1 MFGLLTRRQLEKIL
15 DERELHQKRALEE
28 MAFEWARWF
37 DKFRS
42 LYAQWVKRDAKHD
55 ELAGSAGPLGGEAS
69 ADASGGASPPPALRF
84 PNSRRGF

>member
-42 LYAQWVKRDAKHD
+42 LYAQWVKRDAK
-55 ELAGSAGPLGGEAS
+55 AQEAAP
-69 ADASGGASPPPALRF
+69 ADPAEDPSHMSTPGTPPALRF

>member
-1 MFGLLTRRQLEKIL
+1 MFGLITRRQLEKIL
-15 DERELHQKRALEE
+15 DERDQHQKRALEE

-42 LYAQWVKRDAKHD
+42 LYAMLLKREKKSSEDAPSSTIVDESVPHD
-55 ELAGSAGPLGGEAS
+55 
-69 ADASGGASPPPALRF
+69 PPQRHFPF